1 MVCRLRVRPR
11 RYAFC
16 RLLAAFLL
24 PLLALRA
31 GWAGESKPSDWP
43 FAPPKRPI
51 IPKVRRRNWV
61 RNPLDAFVLAELEK
75 AGLEPNPQADKL
87 TLLRRATFDLTGLL
101 PTPAEREAFLAD
113 HAPDAYERLVDR
125 LLHSPQ
131 FGERW
136 AQHWLDVVRF
146 AETDGFKL
154 DRLRPEAWRYR
165 DYVIRSFNNDLPY
178 DRFLAEQIAG
188 DELEPNNPDALI
200 ATGFYRL
207 HPEENNGSNY
217 RMVRQDILDD
227 MTDVFGTTFLGL
239 TFGCAR
245 CHDHKFDPLTQK
257 DYFRLQAFFTPLMQR
272 DDLPLAPPEEQE
284 RYQRRLAKWRED
296 TRAWRAQCDALL
308 AQPRKAIRQEV
319 IDTFDADTQKA
330 LATPTRKRTPLQR
343 QLAALASKQIDRKM
357 ARAYRRLSKEKRAIY
372 DDLQKKIEAGKPE
385 PLPVAMGV
393 SSIDGDPPP
402 TYRLATGN
410 YRRPRERV
418 RPGFPSAFF
427 PDKDPDK
434 ETSRQADKEKT
445 FADAVSLSA
454 GLPVSRSPDGEGQR
468 RADLARW
475 LCRPDHP
482 LTSRVIVN
490 RIWQHHMGVGIVGT
504 PNDFGV
510 QGEKPTHPE
519 LLDYL
524 ASELIR
530 QGWKLKAIHRL
541 IVTSATYR
549 QASLPACNPTV
560 EKSLAADPSNKL
572 LWHARIKRREAESIR
587 DAVLQVSGQLN
598 PRMGG
603 PSNCP
608 LLPAVV
614 MEGKYAWDPD
624 EKPCDRNRRSVY
636 VLAKRNF
643 AYPLFAAFDQP
654 DRVNS
659 CPVRPVT
666 ITAPQALAML
676 NGEFTLDQARHL
688 AGSLLA
694 EHGHVP
700 AQLIRTAYLR
710 AFSREPDAQEIAA
723 AEKFLL
729 RQARLVGSP
738 VGRAGAVMPP
748 VPRQTAGLTPPAR
761 QPNPRDAAF
770 AAALVDFCHA
780 LLNSAEF
787 LDVE

>member
-1 MVCRLRVRPR
+1 MIRRLRVRPH
-11 RYAFC
+11 
-16 RLLAAFLL
+16 L

-31 GWAGESKPSDWP
+31 GWAVFLLLLLATQASSAGEPKGSDWP
-43 FAPPKRPI
+43 FVPPKRPA
-51 IPKVRRRNWV
+51 IPLIHRTNWV
-61 RNPLDAFVLAELEK
+61 RNPLDAFVLAGLEK
-75 AGLEPNPQADKL
+75 AGLQPNPQADKL

-113 HAPDAYERLVDR
+113 HAPDAYERLADR

-154 DRLRPEAWRYR
+154 DRLRPNAWRYR
-165 DYVIRSFNNDLPY
+165 DYVIRSFNNDWPY

-188 DELEPNNPDALI
+188 DELEPNNPDALT

-227 MTDVFGTTFLGL
+227 VTDVFGTTFLGL

-272 DDLPLAPPEEQE
+272 DDLPLAPPEEQA

-296 TRAWRAQCDALL
+296 TRAWRAQCDTLL

-343 QLAALASKQIDRKM
+343 QLAALANKQIDRKV

-393 SSIDGDPPP
+393 SSIDGEPPP

-418 RPGFPSAFF
+418 QPGFPECL
-427 PDKDPDK
+427 P
-434 ETSRQADKEKT
+434 
-445 FADAVSLSA
+445 AVSDASQKRREETTL
-454 GLPVSRSPDGEGQR
+454 LRSVANQ

-490 RIWQHHMGVGIVGT
+490 RIWQHHMGAGIVGT

-530 QGWKLKAIHRL
+530 QGWTLKSIHRL
-541 IVTSATYR
+541 IVTSATYQ
-549 QASLPACNPTV
+549 QASLPACNPTI

-587 DAVLQVSGQLN
+587 DAVLQVSAQLN

-608 LLPAVV
+608 LLPAIV

-659 CPVRPVT
+659 CPVRPST

-700 AQLIRTAYLR
+700 AQLIRAAYLR

-738 VGRAGAVMPP
+738 VERAGAGMPP
-748 VPRQTAGLTPPAR
+748 VPRQTGGLTPPAR